1 MSRCFQADAPHPSRL
16 EREINHR
23 SSARGMGRRGLAIR
37 HRLRICAGHRHRR
50 RRVWESRRWKQDP
63 LDQDPDPVGVGPAIL
78 RERQP
83 AKVYE
88 RAQKRIL
95 VRNPALCSAYA
106 GRTFGRAPGPRNLKR
121 RHRHYRDVLGG
132 RPDPRPAL
140 FRLVGC
146 AKASGLA
153 ALGISRVAPAL
164 CDFASSNNWRRGS
177 APCENDRNRVMRA
190 DCGRALF
197 IVHRRCPR
205 LVQWVNSPGTRAGK
219 RRRAR
224 N

>member
-132 RPDPRPAL
+132 RPDPVQLYFVWLATQRRAGWP
-140 FRLVGC
+140 RWV
-146 AKASGLA
+146 LA
-153 ALGISRVAPAL
+153 ALLLLCVISLLQTIGAEGVHLVRTIEIVSCAL
-164 CDFASSNNWRRGS
+164 TAVGLCLSFTGDARGWF
-177 APCENDRNRVMRA
+177 N
-190 DCGRALF
+190 G
-197 IVHRRCPR
+197 
-205 LVQWVNSPGTRAGK
+205 
-219 RRRAR
+219 
-224 N
+224 